1 MTCIALSSAK
11 SKRSSFL
18 STILSELRANVDDGE
33 AVTLDGSREIDAVKD
48 AGEGPTDGADDA
60 DGFGETEGENEG
72 PFDSVGLELIVGS
85 VVGVC
90 ESDGNL
96 VFVGAREGTMLAG
109 DAAVGVAVVLGFAV
123 VLGPSLGKDVNPA
136 LGSPVRVGFGLAD
149 GAPDGTPDPFT
160 VGALLVVSRVLGRE
174 VTVGR
179 PVRDG
184 VTTGV
189 GAIDEGRLVT
199 VGRPVREGVAAG
211 VASAV
216 GAIDEGRLVE
226 VGATVTDKLLLGAG
240 LMELDVGPIV
250 ND

>member
-11 SKRSSFL
+11 SKRSSLL
-18 STILSELRANVDDGE
+18 STILSESRAKVDDGE

-48 AGEGPTDGADDA
+48 NGEGPTDGADDA

-90 ESDGNL
+90 ESDGSL

-109 DAAVGVAVVLGFAV
+109 DARVGVAVVLGFAV
-123 VLGPSLGKDVNPA
+123 VLGPSLGKDVNPV

-149 GAPDGTPDPFT
+149 GVPDGTPDPFT
-160 VGALLVVSRVLGRE
+160 DGALVVVSRVLGRE

-184 VTTGV
+184 VAAGVASSV

-216 GAIDEGRLVE
+216 GAIDEG
-226 VGATVTDKLLLGAG
+226 
-240 LMELDVGPIV
+240 
-250 ND
+250 